1 MAPSLAAVLSDI
13 SLEDMDRDVFARSTA
28 LKEGAWIAE
37 RVQRSVRET
46 TFLLDLTS
54 YIFYYFPKR
63 SKLRSTCICFAVEL
77 MTSLQ

>member
-54 YIFYYFPKR
+54 YIFYYFPER
-63 SKLRSTCICFAVEL
+63 SKLRSICICFAVEL